1 LSSPWCEHQAFGWG
15 EKILALQGHPEM
27 TEALVRQWLGDWL
40 HLLDERQPR
49 QQSRAQMLD
58 GLTG

>member
-1 LSSPWCEHQAFGWG
+1 
-15 EKILALQGHPEM
+15 M

-40 HLLDERQPR
+40 HLLDERQPS

-58 GLTG
+58 DLPGKIAALNQVAEGFYQHWLKLALA